1 MPDPIAALRE
11 ALQDRY
17 AFERELGRGGMAT
30 VWLARDLKHDRPVAL
45 KVLHPELAATLGPER
60 FLREIHLAARLQH
73 PHILTVLD
81 SGTAGQRNGGTELL
95 WFTMPFIRG
104 ESLRDRLRREKQLPV
119 ADALRIAREAADAL
133 AFAHSEGVIHRDIKP
148 ENILLTG
155 THALVADFG
164 IAKALQGGPDEQLT
178 ETGLAVGTPAYMSPE
193 QASGSR
199 ELDARTDIYSL
210 AVVLY
215 EMLAGETPFAAPTPQ
230 AMVARRFTEAAR
242 PIRQARE
249 AVPEHVERALQQALA
264 RTPADRYASAA
275 EFAAELET
283 GGQRD
288 GGMAG
293 RTPDT
298 VGATA
303 PRPAVPPSRRPAVP
317 IAATALLLGILI
329 GLGVLFAWRRSHGD
343 LPSEARIVAVL
354 PFENVGDSAEEYFAD
369 GITDAVRGKLTGLP
383 GLEVIAGRSSSQ
395 YKNTDKDL
403 TQIARE
409 LGVTHLVTAKVRWA
423 KAADGSRRVQVSPEL
438 VQVTPGGS
446 PTTKWQQSF
455 DAAMTDVFKVQ
466 GEVAQQVA
474 EELGVALADS
484 TRRELVTRPTQN
496 LDAYDLFLRAEAAAL
511 STRRTDPASLRAA
524 IPLYERAVALDSGFA
539 LAWAQLAVARS
550 FLYAN
555 VGPTPELKLQARAAA
570 DRAQALAPGKTPSVL
585 ASSAYLRQVERKLEP
600 ALREVSAAYAENPK
614 DPALLTSLGNIELGL
629 GRTEEGIAHLRE
641 AQRLDPRA
649 TSIAIQIA
657 NRLLTLRQFQAADS
671 ILGRALELEPRSLG
685 VIQSRVR
692 ARLGLGD
699 LAGARAIANA
709 AIATLDTRTVAV
721 YMATYYELFWVLDS
735 AQQAVLVGS
744 RIEDFEGDAGSWG
757 LVQANVLAAWGDRAR
772 SRAYADSGR
781 AAFAGDLAATPDDPQ
796 LHALLGLTLA
806 LMGRTGEAIEHGKRA
821 TELMPVKQNA
831 DVGPYLEELLA
842 RIYVMA
848 GQPEKAV
855 EHLEVVLANPWPVSR
870 AWLKIDPHY
879 APIRN
884 HPAFVRLV
892 SGSP

>member
-45 KVLHPELAATLGPER
+45 KVLHPELATSLGPER
-60 FLREIHLAARLQH
+60 FLREIKLAARLQH

-81 SGTAGQRNGGTELL
+81 SGETAGRL
-95 WFTMPFIRG
+95 WFTMPLVEG
-104 ESLRDRLRREKQLPV
+104 ESLRDRLRRERQLPV
-119 ADALRIAREAADAL
+119 EDSLRIAREAAQAL
-133 AFAHSEGVIHRDIKP
+133 QYAHTHGVIHRDIKP
-148 ENILLTG
+148 ENLLLTDDG
-155 THALVADFG
+155 NTLVADFG
-164 IAKALQGGPDEQLT
+164 IARSLGSGSDEKLT
-178 ETGLAVGTPAYMSPE
+178 ETGLVIGTPAYMSPE
-193 QASGSR
+193 QAAGDKG
-199 ELDARTDIYSL
+199 LDARTDVYSL
-210 AVVLY
+210 AAVLY
-215 EMLAGETPFAAPTPQ
+215 EMLAGEPPFTGATTQ
-230 AMVARRFTEAAR
+230 AMLVRRLTEPAPSARSVRSNLPESADHAIRKALSPVAADRFGTMA
-242 PIRQARE
+242 QFG
-249 AVPEHVERALQQALA
+249 QAL
-264 RTPADRYASAA
+264 
-275 EFAAELET
+275 ET
-283 GGQRD
+283 AGRRD
-288 GGMAG
+288 GGTAG
-293 RTPDT
+293 RGAETAATT
-298 VGATA
+298 VVSSA
-303 PRPAVPPSRRPAVP
+303 PPAVPPSRRPAVP
-317 IAATALLLGILI
+317 IAASALVLGILI

-343 LPSEARIVAVL
+343 LPTGARIVAVL

-466 GEVAQQVA
+466 GEVAEQVA

-484 TRRELVTRPTQN
+484 TRQELVTRPTQN
-496 LDAYDLFLRAEAAAL
+496 LEAYDFFLRAEAAAL
-511 STRRTDPASLRAA
+511 APRRLDPGSLRAA

-539 LAWAQLAVARS
+539 LAWAQLGIARS

-555 VGPTPELKLQARAAA
+555 AGPTPELKLQARAAV
-570 DRAQALAPGKTPSVL
+570 DRALALAPAKTPSVL
-585 ASSAYLRQVERKLEP
+585 AISTYHRLVERKLEP
-600 ALREVSAAYAENPK
+600 ALREVSAAHAENPK
-614 DPALLTSLGNIELGL
+614 DPALLTSLGSIEIGL

-649 TSIAIQIA
+649 VSIATQIG
-657 NRLLTLRQFQAADS
+657 NQLLSLHQFQAADS
-671 ILGRALELEPRSLG
+671 MMEQALQLEPGNVNL
-685 VIQSRVR
+685 IMTRVK

-699 LAGARAIANA
+699 LAGARTVVNAGIAA
-709 AIATLDTRTVAV
+709 LDTRTVAV

-735 AQQAVLVGS
+735 TQQSILIGS
-744 RIEDFEGDAGSWG
+744 SIEDFEGDAGSWG
-757 LVQANVLAAWGDRAR
+757 LAQANILAGWGDRAR

-781 AAFAGDLAATPDDPQ
+781 AAFARDLAATPDDAQ

-806 LMGRTGEAIEHGKRA
+806 LVGRTDEAIEHGKRA
-821 TELMPVKQNA
+821 TALLPAQRNA

-855 EHLEVVLANPWPVSR
+855 EHLEVVLAHPWPVSR
-870 AWLKIDPHY
+870 AWLKIDPHF
-879 APIRN
+879 APIRS
-884 HPAFVRLV
+884 HPAFVQLV